1 MTNVTPTLAML
12 IGEEVS
18 AVSFVT
24 SYVEFIFSGPVLR
37 AIAWP
42 TLRTANQTHT
52 FPEPGSRDAL
62 CTLIGQVVRSVED
75 RDGELIRLAFVTGDE
90 LTIPLDEASLASGEG
105 AHFVPQFNGP
115 IQVW

>member
-1 MTNVTPTLAML
+1 MSNETPTLAML

-24 SYVEFIFSGPVLR
+24 SYVEFIFNGPVLR

-42 TLRTANQTHT
+42 TLRAANQTYT

-62 CTLIGQVVRSVED
+62 CALIGQVVRSVEN
-75 RDGELIRLAFVTGDE
+75 RDGNLIRLSFASGDE

-105 AHFVPQFNGP
+105 AHFVPQHNGP
-115 IQVW
+115 IHVW